1 MLAAV
6 LEKFNTPLSLI
17 NVDSPENLGVG
28 QVEVEVHYTTICG
41 AQLREMSGAK
51 GEDPYLPHCMGHE
64 GSGIVTRIGAG
75 VKTVE
80 VGDHVVMHWR
90 KGAGIDADLIV
101 YNCNAPMY
109 TVGGGPV
116 HTFAE
121 RPIVSENRVTTIKKN
136 FPLNLA
142 PLLGCALTT
151 GFGLINNEAKVKI
164 GQTVAVIGCGGVGL
178 FAVLGARIAG
188 ASQVIAIDTN
198 KNAIT
203 IANIFGASLMI
214 IDSVTS
220 EKVIQ
225 NNWRSCDV
233 VVETTGNPDV
243 IKNAF
248 ALVRAGGKLILVGQ
262 PPAGCTLNLTDP
274 HKQYRG
280 IQVMDSQGGLTNP
293 AEDIPR
299 YVDYILEWKTF
310 IDKGT
315 LENVIMGEFPLKGIN
330 NAIDH
335 VKNGLPGKVRIKV
348 KS

>member
-17 NVDSPENLGVG
+17 NVDSPETLGVG

-41 AQLREMSGAK
+41 AQLREISGAK
-51 GEDPYLPHCMGHE
+51 GKDPYLPHCMGHE

-90 KGAGIDADLIV
+90 KGAGIDADPIV

-121 RPIVSENRVTTIKKN
+121 RPVVSENRVTAIKKN

-151 GFGLINNEAKVKI
+151 GFGLINNEAQVKI

-188 ASQVIAIDTN
+188 AGEVIAIDTN
-198 KNAIT
+198 EDAIT
-203 IANIFGASLMI
+203 IANLFGASLMI
-214 IDSVTS
+214 MHKKGEV
-220 EKVIQ
+220 EKRV
-225 NNWRSCDV
+225 NKSCDV
-233 VVETTGNPDV
+233 VVETTGLPEV
-243 IKNAF
+243 IVKAF
-248 ALVRAGGKLILVGQ
+248 DMVKSGGKLILVGQ
-262 PPAGCTLNLTDP
+262 PAMGKCIKIDNP
-274 HKQYRG
+274 HYHYRG
-280 IQVMDSQGGLTNP
+280 ITVMDSQGGLTNP

-310 IDKGT
+310 MDKST
-315 LENVIMGEFPLKGIN
+315 LDRIITGEFPFAAIN

-335 VKNGLPGKVRIKV
+335 VKNGLPGKVRLKIK
-348 KS
+348 S